1 MFILLLTYQKP
12 LEEVDKHL
20 AAHKVYLDKNYVVGN
35 FIASGRRNPRI
46 GGVILCRASQK
57 EIVEELIKED
67 PFYAY
72 EVAKYEILEFEP
84 TKFTEGFDRFL

>member
-1 MFILLLTYQKP
+1 MYILLLTYQKP

-20 AAHKVYLDKNYVVGN
+20 DAHKVYLEKNYKAGN
-35 FIASGRRNPRI
+35 FVASGRRNPRI
-46 GGVILCRASQK
+46 GGVILCRAMGK
-57 EIVEELIKED
+57 EEVENLIKED

-84 TKFTEGFDRFL
+84 SKQAEGFEKFL

>member
-1 MFILLLTYQKP
+1 MYILLLTYQKP

-20 AAHKVYLDKNYVVGN
+20 EAHKVYLEKNYKTGN
-35 FIASGRRNPRI
+35 FVASGRRNPRI
-46 GGVILCRASQK
+46 GGVILCRAMGKK
-57 EIVEELIKED
+57 EVENLIKED

-84 TKFTEGFDRFL
+84 SKSAEGFEKFL

>member
-1 MFILLLTYQKP
+1 MFILLLTYQKS

-20 AAHKVYLDKNYVVGN
+20 AAHKVYLDKNYAAGN

>member
-20 AAHKVYLDKNYVVGN
+20 AAHKVYLDKNYAAGN

-57 EIVEELIKED
+57 KVVEELIKED
-67 PFYAY
+67 PFYVY

>member
-20 AAHKVYLDKNYVVGN
+20 SAHKVYLDKNYTAGN

-46 GGVILCRASQK
+46 GGVILCRAPQK
-57 EIVEELIKED
+57 EMVEDLIKED
-67 PFYAY
+67 PFYVY
-72 EVAKYEILEFEP
+72 KVAKYEILEFEP
-84 TKFTEGFDRFL
+84 IKFAEGFDRFL